1 MPFEKT
7 VLFAVICDG
16 CGPDWWEGVT
26 DTLPLFISHTLAIQE
41 LTNDYEWR
49 ITRQIDGRHHMLCSA
64 CVGKRDCKDYGHRWF
79 RMSADDDRRIDPTLE
94 SCHRCS
100 IIRRDDEPPTGHPDS
115 MTAVLS
121 DADEEWL
128 AALDAELDPDHAN
141 EEA

>member
-1 MPFEKT
+1 MSFEKT

-26 DTLPLFISHTLAIQE
+26 DTLPLFTSHAAAARE

-49 ITRQIDGRHHMLCSA
+49 ITRQIDGRHHMICSTCA
-64 CVGKRDCKDYGHRWF
+64 GRDDCKRYGHRWF
-79 RMSADDDRRIDPTLE
+79 RMSADDDRRIDPALE
-94 SCHRCS
+94 SCSRCS
-100 IIRRDDEPPTGHPDS
+100 IIRRDNQPPAGHPDS

-128 AALDAELDPDHAN
+128 AALDELLDPDHAN
-141 EEA
+141 EEV